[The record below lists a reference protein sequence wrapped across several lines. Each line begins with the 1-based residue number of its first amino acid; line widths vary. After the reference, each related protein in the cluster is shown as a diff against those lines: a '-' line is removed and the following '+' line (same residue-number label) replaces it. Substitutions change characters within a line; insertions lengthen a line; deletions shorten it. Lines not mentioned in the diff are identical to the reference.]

1 MNCIIIDDEG
11 MARAIMTQMI
21 SRYPELKLIQ
31 EFPNAIQAMKFLNN
45 NEIDLIFLDIH
56 MPDFTG
62 FDFIQSLKNPP
73 KIILVTSDKNFAI
86 EAFEYE
92 CIVDYLVKPIT
103 EDRFQK
109 AIQKANSYKI
119 ASKAIEPKPSAEDNA
134 NEFYINIDRRL
145 IKIEMASV
153 NIVEA
158 KGDYIHIKTESKNY
172 VVHSTLKK
180 IEDKLPKD
188 LFLKVHRLRQA
199 GHRLGTKAGSAH
211 CCRRPACNDD
221 MDVGM
226 MRNTGAAECWNKEDV
241 DAGIQACA
249 GDARP
254 LSAGSGV
261 LRAGVRSGR
270 CGRPC
275 GRRRRWGSSD
285 RPDVAGRSAPTPA
298 GTGA

>member
-1 MNCIIIDDEG
+1 MNCITIDDEE
-11 MARAIMTQMI
+11 MARAIITQMI
-21 SRYPELKLIQ
+21 TVYPELNLMQ
-31 EFPNAIQAMKFLNN
+31 EFPNAMQAIKFLNN
-45 NEIDLIFLDIH
+45 NDVDLIFLDIH

-73 KIILVTSDKNFAI
+73 KIILVTSDKKFAI

-103 EDRFQK
+103 GDRFQK
-109 AIQKANSYKI
+109 AIQKANAYKI
-119 ASKAIEPKPSAEDNA
+119 TSKATEIKQIVEDNA

-188 LFLKVHRLRQA
+188 LFLKVHRSFIIN
-199 GHRLGTKAGSAH
+199 TKKIIDIKDNSVLIAK
-211 CCRRPACNDD
+211 
-221 MDVGM
+221 DVIPVS
-226 MRNTGAAECWNKEDV
+226 RSNKTELLKR
-241 DAGIQACA
+241 IN
-249 GDARP
+249 
-254 LSAGSGV
+254 V
-261 LRAGVRSGR
+261 L
-270 CGRPC
+270 
-275 GRRRRWGSSD
+275 
-285 RPDVAGRSAPTPA
+285 
-298 GTGA
+298 